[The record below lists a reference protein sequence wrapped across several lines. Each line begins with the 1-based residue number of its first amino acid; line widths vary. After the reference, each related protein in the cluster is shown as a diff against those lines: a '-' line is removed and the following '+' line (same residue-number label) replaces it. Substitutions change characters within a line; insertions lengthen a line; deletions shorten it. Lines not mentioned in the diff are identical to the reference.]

1 MWHQPQLCC
10 GFGDTENRFVAA
22 QIAVVDLYLKPRLEY
37 YDMAMLPLSSFPLT
51 KIIYTCLSC
60 IIFRRPVD
68 GNSSRGSYNNYWE
81 QDEPKPEKEED
92 DDDNWDLPE
101 EDVLQF

>member
-1 MWHQPQLCC
+1 
-10 GFGDTENRFVAA
+10 
-22 QIAVVDLYLKPRLEY
+22 
-37 YDMAMLPLSSFPLT
+37 
-51 KIIYTCLSC
+51 
-60 IIFRRPVD
+60 VD
-68 GNSSRGSYNNYWE
+68 GNSSRGSYNNYWD